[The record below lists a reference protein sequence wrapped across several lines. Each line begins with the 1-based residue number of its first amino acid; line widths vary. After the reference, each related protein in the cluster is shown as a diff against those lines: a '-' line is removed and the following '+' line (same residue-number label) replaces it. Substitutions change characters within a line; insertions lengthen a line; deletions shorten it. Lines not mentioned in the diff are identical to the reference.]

1 MSKSSKLNPGVMS
14 SELQDW
20 ATPISFVIAVEQY
33 LRIKFDTDVCAY
45 STNAKCTNFYT
56 EADDG
61 LTKEWTGICWMNPPY
76 NEVAKRLQYAYE
88 QSKKHDSTIVCLV
101 PARPD
106 TKWFHDIACKGSII
120 FLKGRIQFEHPT
132 KTAGSPAFP
141 LMLVIFNNRP
151 TNFSTWDWK

>member
-1 MSKSSKLNPGVMS
+1 MS

-61 LTKEWTGICWMNPPY
+61 LTKEWTGI
-76 NEVAKRLQYAYE
+76 
-88 QSKKHDSTIVCLV
+88 S
-101 PARPD
+101 
-106 TKWFHDIACKGSII
+106 
-120 FLKGRIQFEHPT
+120 
-132 KTAGSPAFP
+132 
-141 LMLVIFNNRP
+141 
-151 TNFSTWDWK
+151 

>member
-1 MSKSSKLNPGVMS
+1 MS

-61 LTKEWTGICWMNPPY
+61 LTKE
-76 NEVAKRLQYAYE
+76 
-88 QSKKHDSTIVCLV
+88 
-101 PARPD
+101 
-106 TKWFHDIACKGSII
+106 
-120 FLKGRIQFEHPT
+120 
-132 KTAGSPAFP
+132 
-141 LMLVIFNNRP
+141 
-151 TNFSTWDWK
+151 